1 MNEVFDFSKRSACK
15 LGCGNCF
22 VKSNIQSR
30 HFGIKSIAN
39 IVAKILNKIPKELKE
54 ASSVTIFQS
63 KFKKWV
69 NRFDLLD
76 FVKHIKGTWVLFII
90 YLTFDRNPSV
100 IFF

>member
-15 LGCGNCF
+15 LGCGNCL

-39 IVAKILNKIPKELKE
+39 IVAKILNKMPKELKE

-63 KFKKWV
+63 KIKKWV
-69 NRFDLLD
+69 AHVWSFRLC
-76 FVKHIKGTWVLFII
+76 KTYKG
-90 YLTFDRNPSV
+90 
-100 IFF
+100 